1 MADKAYKILLV
12 DDEDDILNFL
22 SYNLKKEGYEV
33 FTADNGKDAI
43 ESALKNKPDLIIL
56 DVMMPELDG
65 IQTSKQIRKHSA
77 LDNAII
83 IFLSARTDVETQFAG
98 LDSGAVDYF
107 TKPIAPR
114 ILISRIKGLLNK
126 KQPFQGKLN
135 SNIFNIGDIS
145 IDFDNCFL
153 FKGEQE
159 IAFTKKEFALL
170 KFLISNSGKTFERA
184 ELIAQVWGKDSI
196 IGEKSIDVQ
205 MQNIINHLAIDNIK
219 MMNGGYSFVN

>member
-12 DDEDDILNFL
+12 DDEEDILNFL

-43 ESALKNKPDLIIL
+43 DIALKNNPDLIIL

-65 IQTSKQIRKHSA
+65 IQTSKQIRKHTQ
-77 LDNAII
+77 LDDAII

-114 ILISRIKGLLNK
+114 ILISRIKGLLSQK
-126 KQPFQGKLN
+126 HPLHGKLN
-135 SNIFNIGDIS
+135 SNIVNIGDIN
-145 IDFDNCFL
+145 IDFENCFL
-153 FKGEQE
+153 FKGEQA

-170 KFLISNSGKTFERA
+170 KLLTSNPGKAFKRA
-184 ELIAQVWGKDSI
+184 EMIEQVWGKDSI
-196 IGEKSIDVQ
+196 IGDKSIDAQ
-205 MQNIINHLAIDNIK
+205 MQNIISHLAIDNIK
-219 MMNGGYSFVN
+219 VADGAYSFVF